1 MYLQN
6 IINTYESHTPFSA
19 SNLVKIILEEYLIIN
34 NKYSILIDDIQYS
47 FDNHMDDCIVNIH
60 IYSIPE
66 KIIENKF
73 SIYLQCYRSPEHIK
87 KTVETAIKSN
97 KYFNLSENRVKHFYS
112 G

>member
-6 IINTYESHTPFSA
+6 IINNYQSLTPFSA
-19 SNLVKIILEEYLIIN
+19 ANLVKIILEEYIKIN
-34 NKYSILIDDIQYS
+34 NKYSILIDDVQHS
-47 FDNHMDDCIVNIH
+47 FDNPMDDCIVNIH
-60 IYSIPE
+60 IYSNPE
-66 KIIENKF
+66 KTIENKF
-73 SIYLQCYRSPEHIK
+73 SIYIRCYRSPEHIR